1 MKKIIITSLLIAFT
15 FSISIAQK
23 KSVSVTRDNNESVL
37 QIKDDAQ
44 NVQLQVK
51 GQVSFTDDEKAV
63 EKLAQGSKI
72 SYRKNNDEL
81 EVTPGDNGSPV
92 YTINGII
99 KTNLETADKNFIA
112 QCVQL
117 MIDNGV
123 GAKER
128 AAKLYSQGGFPL
140 VLKEVDRISTDYARY
155 IYLNYLGANHSLT
168 DNEMLSFL
176 NKIDTLLSSDY
187 YRAELLN
194 GIQENYLRKEVTANA
209 YLENVKNIKSD
220 YYQFTTLKKLLNS
233 SLAEKQFEK
242 VLSIVGSMK
251 SDYYETEVLKMLLK
265 GNAISDQIFSQLMN
279 ATANIKSDYYKSEI
293 ISSLL
298 SNESLNKDRYS
309 QTIDAML
316 NMKSNYYKVS
326 ILKKL
331 INADIKDEK
340 EWSKLLG
347 YTAKINSDY
356 EKSEVLIKI
365 ASKMPADKTLK
376 SQFTEVAKSI
386 GSDYYYGRVVRALDK

>member
-15 FSISIAQK
+15 LSIAIAQK
-23 KSVSVTRDNNESVL
+23 KSVSVTRDNNEYVL

-44 NVQLQVK
+44 NVQLTVK
-51 GQVSFTDDEKAV
+51 GEISFTNDEKAI
-63 EKLAQGSKI
+63 EKLSSGAKI

-81 EVTPGDNGSPV
+81 EVTPGDNGSAV

-99 KTNLETADKNFIA
+99 KTNLETVDKNFIA

-117 MIDNGV
+117 MIDNGA

-128 AAKLYSQGGFPL
+128 VAKLYNQGGFPL

-155 IYLNYLGANHSLT
+155 IYLNYLGTNHSLT

-176 NKIDTLLSSDY
+176 NKTDTLLSSDY

-209 YLENVKNIKSD
+209 YLENIKNIKSD
-220 YYQFTTLKKLLNS
+220 YYQYTTLKKLLNS

-242 VLSIVGSMK
+242 VLSIVSSMK
-251 SDYYETEVLKMLLK
+251 SDYYEAEVLKMLLK
-265 GNAISDQIFSQLMN
+265 GNAISDQIFSQLIN

-298 SNESLNKDRYS
+298 SNESLNKNRYS
-309 QTIDAML
+309 KTIDAML
-316 NMKSNYYKVS
+316 NMTSNYYKVS

-331 INADIKDEK
+331 INADVKDEK

-376 SQFTEVAKSI
+376 SQYTEVAKSI